1 MHRNNLVIKRFLLL
15 GGGGRIPLLE
25 VPLYLSAHEC
35 YCLKFSRIRYA
46 SIGMELDVLVT

>member
-1 MHRNNLVIKRFLLL
+1 MHRNNFVIKRFSLL
-15 GGGGRIPLLE
+15 GGGVPLLE